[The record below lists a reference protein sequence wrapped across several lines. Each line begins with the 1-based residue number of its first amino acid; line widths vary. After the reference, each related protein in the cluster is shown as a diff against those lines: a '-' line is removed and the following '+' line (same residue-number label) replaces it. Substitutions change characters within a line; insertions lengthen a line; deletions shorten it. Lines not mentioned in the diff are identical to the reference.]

1 MGRALDDGVSG
12 LQKIFFQLFSSGL
25 FTFLAGCDIITPES
39 NNNQPQ
45 LEYLGGYEN
54 DEC

>member
-1 MGRALDDGVSG
+1 MGRALDDGCPEYK
-12 LQKIFFQLFSSGL
+12 KIFQLFSSGL